1 MSARLATR
9 WQKSS
14 YSSEGSNC
22 LELAATPDG
31 RLHLRESDEPDIT
44 LNTRPTRVRAL
55 LDLTRTSPGMY

>member
-1 MSARLATR
+1 VRTHPNR

-14 YSSEGSNC
+14 YSVDGNNC

-44 LNTRPTRVRAL
+44 LSARPTRVRAL
-55 LDLTRTSPGMY
+55 LNLTRAQLSQ